1 MNNEDMIDFPVSDTW
16 RDYYYER
23 GLTPRPSSRYY
34 NQESSELKN
43 IRQEIERLSR
53 TLEDV
58 LQYLQ
63 VAVTKQA
70 DAQPTRQVTKQSRKV
85 KKTWPID
92 TK

>member
-23 GLTPRPSSRYY
+23 GLTPRPSSKYY
-34 NQESSELKN
+34 NQENRELKN
-43 IRQEIERLSR
+43 IRQEVERLSR
-53 TLEDV
+53 ALEDV

-63 VAVTKQA
+63 VAAAKQA
-70 DAQPTRQVTKQSRKV
+70 TTQPTRQITKQSRKV

-92 TK
+92 TE